1 MAIWR
6 TSLGQTAVNA
16 AATTVV
22 AELAA
27 GVLDSGMLDKR
38 FAEKRDEVYDYL
50 EALAVIDDAAYEGK
64 ADSKPAGK
72 RSVSAPN
79 TTRPAKTGGG
89 RSSKGGSSVTLS
101 DARNMELTWGAFQG
115 LTLAALLEV
124 DAETADDDYGY
135 GDGERGGREYLS
147 WLAGKGNNIEYVQRR
162 ARLVAED
169 EGIGFEE

>member
-27 GVLDSGMLDKR
+27 GVLDGAMLDKR
-38 FAEKRDEVYDYL
+38 FVEVRDEVFTYL

-64 ADSKPAGK
+64 AEAKPAKPYTEKKSYSGG
-72 RSVSAPN
+72 
-79 TTRPAKTGGG
+79 AKTGGG
-89 RSSKGGSSVTLS
+89 SRKGGGSITVE
-101 DARNMELTWGAFQG
+101 DARDMELTWGAFQG
-115 LTLAALLEV
+115 LTLAKLLEV
-124 DAETADDDYGY
+124 TADDADENYGY